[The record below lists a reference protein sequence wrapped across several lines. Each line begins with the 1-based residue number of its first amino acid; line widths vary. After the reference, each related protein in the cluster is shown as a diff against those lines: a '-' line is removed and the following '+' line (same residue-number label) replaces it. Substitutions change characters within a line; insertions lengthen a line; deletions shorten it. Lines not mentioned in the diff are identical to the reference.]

1 MNRYLIEYYEKGRNI
16 TTVAY
21 IRAVSKDEALKKF
34 IKLSNGKGKLIVDIT
49 FLCTVTEYD
58 NRNEE

>member
-1 MNRYLIEYYEKGRNI
+1 MKVYLIEYYDKGCNI
-16 TTVAY
+16 RTVTY
-21 IRAVSKDEALKKF
+21 IRATSKDEALKKF
-34 IKLSNGKGKLIVDIT
+34 IKLSIGKGKLIVDIT